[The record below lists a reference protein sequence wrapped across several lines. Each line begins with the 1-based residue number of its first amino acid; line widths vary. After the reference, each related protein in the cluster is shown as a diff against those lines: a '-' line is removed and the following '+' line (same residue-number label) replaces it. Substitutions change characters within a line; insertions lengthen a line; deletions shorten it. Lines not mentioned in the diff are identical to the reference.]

1 VRGHLQYR
9 RVMRVVNLVG
19 CCTTVVLA
27 LVLAALA
34 YQSTKPFRGNVEVTV
49 ETQAPRAADS
59 SRRSAGSP
67 QIAKTTSCC

>member
-27 LVLAALA
+27 LVLAALV

-49 ETQAPRAADS
+49 EAQLHTRRRFLPPVRWLAPNR
-59 SRRSAGSP
+59 
-67 QIAKTTSCC
+67 